1 MRATC
6 EEFPGLTNWTNWC
19 YGEQSTLL
27 YDHSEV
33 IVSSAGVQQGDPLG
47 PLYFCFAL
55 NALVAEIASLGPVYQ
70 KWYMDDGGIV
80 ASVPVLLKVWALL
93 REKGPAL
100 GLHLNPNKCEWSW
113 LDASRTDEC
122 PLKDQGVAFVPT
134 SEICILGVPL
144 GSSSFSRSFV
154 QDRLFPRVK
163 VAMDR
168 LQELEDSQSAMFLLR
183 TSYGIVRAT
192 HFMRT
197 TALDCWRVEAEEFD
211 REVKRVA
218 EAILGTPL
226 SDRAWAQAA
235 LTPSLGG
242 LGLRRVVDHADG
254 AFAASWSESE
264 RTARESWERP
274 PQTAAHSGSQTQAS
288 LAIEG

>member
-1 MRATC
+1 
-6 EEFPGLTNWTNWC
+6 
-19 YGEQSTLL
+19 
-27 YDHSEV
+27 
-33 IVSSAGVQQGDPLG
+33 
-47 PLYFCFAL
+47 
-55 NALVAEIASLGPVYQ
+55 
-70 KWYMDDGGIV
+70 
-80 ASVPVLLKVWALL
+80 
-93 REKGPAL
+93 
-100 GLHLNPNKCEWSW
+100 
-113 LDASRTDEC
+113 
-122 PLKDQGVAFVPT
+122 
-134 SEICILGVPL
+134 
-144 GSSSFSRSFV
+144 
-154 QDRLFPRVK
+154 
-163 VAMDR
+163 MDR

-226 SDRAWAQAA
+226 SEAA

-288 LAIEG
+288 LAIDRAIHARLIGESTTQQDRQRLSRLTAEHAGAWVTAVPS